1 MYVQALR
8 RDLHALE
15 ADTRRFVAEVE
26 ETKTWSTVH
35 LQQVEGQFRFL
46 WGIYQA
52 HSDVRALTL
61 IIPSNALVMVDTF
74 IHKRRQQICAQ
85 NLAFSVAEVLFI
97 WYAAQLHVI
106 CV

>member
-1 MYVQALR
+1 MRRLAVPKGRQGTIGPLLLVVRVQALR

-35 LQQVEGQFRFL
+35 LQQIEGQFRFL

-52 HSDVRALTL
+52 HSDVRPL
-61 IIPSNALVMVDTF
+61 P
-74 IHKRRQQICAQ
+74 
-85 NLAFSVAEVLFI
+85 
-97 WYAAQLHVI
+97 
-106 CV
+106 